1 MTNIKEKAL
10 ELSKQLT
17 DRGKIIEG
25 GWLGFRLAV
34 VPENAPAIQVD
45 EMRKAFWAG
54 SLHLFSSIMSILDPG
69 AEPTEK
75 DLRRMDLIHRELMEF
90 EDQLRA
96 QVTGANQ

>member
-10 ELSKQLT
+10 ELSKQLI

-34 VPENAPAIQVD
+34 LPDNASPVQVN
-45 EMRKAFWAG
+45 EMHKAFFAG

-75 DLRRMDLIHRELMEF
+75 DLQRMDLIHRELMEF

>member
-1 MTNIKEKAL
+1 MANIKEKAL

-17 DRGKIIEG
+17 DHGKIIEG

-34 VPENAPAIQVD
+34 LPDNASPVQVN
-45 EMRKAFWAG
+45 EMRKAFFAG

-75 DLRRMDLIHRELMEF
+75 DLQRMDLIHRELMEF

>member
-75 DLRRMDLIHRELMEF
+75 DLQRMDLIHRELMEF
-90 EDQLRA
+90 EGQLRA

>member
-10 ELSKQLT
+10 ELSKQLA